1 MATFSPFRLVVILA
15 LLPAGIGAQAPL
27 SLREALRQAEAS
39 AYPNRVA
46 EADYRA
52 ARARSALANQG
63 ILPTVRADLGV
74 IRTNDPLAGFGFLL
88 QQRAA
93 TTAAFDPSGL
103 NNPDP
108 RTDIGSVLS
117 AEVPLIN
124 LDAWAAKRAASHA
137 ATAEGFRRDWS
148 ATGVQLD
155 VLKGYYGAVLARE
168 RASVLRASETAAR
181 AHLRR
186 AESVYRNGLVT
197 RSDVLLAEVRV
208 GEIETQRIA
217 AEADAIIARQTLA
230 VILGM
235 PDDTAF
241 TLPMVIPV
249 TEMPM
254 TEAQVGGERADVAM
268 VAAQVDAA
276 DADARRRTLALLPRI
291 NGFSRV
297 EWHDDQT
304 PFTGRS
310 MATVGVMASWSPF
323 SGGAEFAARKEAI
336 ATADAARAGLEATEA
351 MAALQLASAK
361 SAFVVAT
368 YALTIATRSV
378 TQATEAHRIVQRK
391 YEGGLATVAE
401 LLDAQATEMGAHL
414 AAAKA
419 RHDLVVAR
427 GTLAR
432 VQAEDLDTLS
442 AALDAATI
450 RKEQE

>member
-1 MATFSPFRLVVILA
+1 MVRSIHCCLAVIITLA
-15 LLPAGIGAQAPL
+15 PTGIGAQEPL
-27 SLREALRQAEAS
+27 SLRQALRQAETT

-46 EADYRA
+46 EADFRSA
-52 ARARSALANQG
+52 DARSAQANQG
-63 ILPTVRADLGV
+63 FLPSVRADVGA

-88 QQRAA
+88 RQRAA
-93 TTAAFDPSGL
+93 TTDAFDPSGL

-108 RTDIGSVLS
+108 RTDVGAVLS

-137 ATAEGFRRDWS
+137 ATAEGHRRDWS
-148 ATGVQLD
+148 ATAVQLD

-168 RASVLRASETAAR
+168 RATVLAASEAAAR
-181 AHLRR
+181 AHMRR
-186 AESVYRNGLVT
+186 AEAAYRNGLVT

-208 GEIETQRIA
+208 GEIETQRLR
-217 AEADAIIARQTLA
+217 AEADATIARQTLA
-230 VILGM
+230 VILGT

-249 TEMPM
+249 IDASETEMM
-254 TEAQVGGERADVAM
+254 ADGERADVAM

-276 DADARRRTLALLPRI
+276 DANARRRSWALLPRI

-323 SGGAEFAARKEAI
+323 SGGAELAARKEAI
-336 ATADAARAGLEATEA
+336 AIADAARAGLQATEA
-351 MAALQLASAK
+351 MAALELAAARST
-361 SAFVVAT
+361 FTVAT
-368 YALTIATRSV
+368 QALTIATRSV
-378 TQATEAHRIVQRK
+378 VQASEAQRIVQRK

-401 LLDAQATEMGAHL
+401 LLDAQATAMGAHL
-414 AAAKA
+414 AEATA

-432 VQAEDLDTLS
+432 VRAEELDTL
-442 AALDAATI
+442 AEALDAATI
-450 RKEQE
+450 WKEQE